1 MQTGDAATLTM
12 LVPFM
17 YVHSDSGTA
26 LSMMLGGEYL
36 EALDVDS
43 V

>member
-1 MQTGDAATLTM
+1 MQTGDAAPLPR

-26 LSMMLGGEYL
+26 LSMMPGGEYL